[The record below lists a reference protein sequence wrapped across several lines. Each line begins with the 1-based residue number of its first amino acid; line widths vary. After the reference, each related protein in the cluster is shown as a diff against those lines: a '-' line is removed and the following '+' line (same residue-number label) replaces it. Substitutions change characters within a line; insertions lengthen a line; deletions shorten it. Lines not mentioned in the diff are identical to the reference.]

1 MPIVP
6 YNQTKHSD
14 VCQYLEYVE
23 NFLMDVFKPENEPD
37 IPNEKKEEKAK
48 QKDRIL
54 KESSFHFVVICW
66 AVKG

>member
-1 MPIVP
+1 
-6 YNQTKHSD
+6 
-14 VCQYLEYVE
+14 
-23 NFLMDVFKPENEPD
+23 MDVFKPENEPD

-54 KESSFHFVVICW
+54 KESSFHFVVICR